1 MNHNL
6 VKEKEDQDLKEFI
19 QIYNLETAKAYWN
32 YNPKKSY
39 QIWKKA
45 ETLEEYIRRKTLER
59 LEANK
64 TKLKH

>member
-1 MNHNL
+1 MKDKTEL
-6 VKEKEDQDLKEFI
+6 EI
-19 QIYNLETAKAYWN
+19 QEYLQILNLETAKAYWV

-45 ETLEEYIRRKTLER
+45 ETLEEYVRRKTLER

-64 TKLKH
+64 TKLNN